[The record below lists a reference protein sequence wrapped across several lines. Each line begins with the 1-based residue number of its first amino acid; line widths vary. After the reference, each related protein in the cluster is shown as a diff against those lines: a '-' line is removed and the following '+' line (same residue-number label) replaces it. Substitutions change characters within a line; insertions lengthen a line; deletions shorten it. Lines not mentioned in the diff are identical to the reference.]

1 MTKLINVEY
10 INQSDKYPTGCESI
24 STIMCLHYWKIN
36 ITPEEFIDKYLE
48 KGDINKKDDQL
59 FAPNP
64 FDKFVGSPYLKYSFG
79 CYEPVIEKAL
89 NKLISDNQ
97 LNFEIK
103 NLNNVSI
110 NTIIEDYIDKDIP
123 VIFWATINLKES
135 YYSRIWTVPETGEKY
150 QWKAQEHCM
159 LLVGYNNEKN
169 GLYFNDPF
177 NNNGVIL
184 YDKSLVEKRHEEQF
198 SNAIAIIKR
207 NCN

>member
-10 INQSDKYPTGCESI
+10 INQSGKYSTGCESI
-24 STIMCLHYWKIN
+24 STIICLHYWKIN

-48 KGDINKKDDQL
+48 KGDINKKDEQL

-64 FDKFVGSPYLKYSFG
+64 FDKFVGSPYLNFSFG

-103 NLNNVSI
+103 NLNNVPI
-110 NTIIEDYIDKDIP
+110 DTILKEYIDKDIP

-184 YDKSLVEKRHEEQF
+184 YDKALVEKRHEEQF

-207 NCN
+207 N

>member
-48 KGDINKKDDQL
+48 KGDINKKDEQL

-64 FDKFVGSPYLKYSFG
+64 FDKFVGSPYLNFSFG

-103 NLNNVSI
+103 NLNNVPI
-110 NTIIEDYIDKDIP
+110 NTILKEYIDKDIP

-184 YDKSLVEKRHEEQF
+184 YDKALVEKRHEEQF

-207 NCN
+207 NYN

>member
-48 KGDINKKDDQL
+48 KGDINKKDEQL

-64 FDKFVGSPYLKYSFG
+64 FDKFVGSPYLNFSFG

-103 NLNNVSI
+103 NLNNVPI
-110 NTIIEDYIDKDIP
+110 NTILKEYIDKDIP

-184 YDKSLVEKRHEEQF
+184 YDKALVEKRHEEQF

-207 NCN
+207 N

>member
-48 KGDINKKDDQL
+48 KGDINKKDEQL

-64 FDKFVGSPYLKYSFG
+64 FDKFVGSPYLNFSFG

-103 NLNNVSI
+103 NLNNVPI
-110 NTIIEDYIDKDIP
+110 DTILKEYIDKDIP

-184 YDKSLVEKRHEEQF
+184 YDKALVEKRHEEQF

-207 NCN
+207 N